1 MSSQTENQALV
12 CEQCGAP
19 LQGRERDNECLYCLL
34 RAGIEPEGAE
44 EGLEPNESGRRFY
57 QHYEILTR
65 PDGSRWE
72 LGHGAMG
79 VTYKARDV
87 NLDTLVALKI
97 INARFSARP
106 DARRRFLHEAQAA
119 ARLRHPN
126 VASVFHFGTIN
137 TLPALEGAV
146 TTAEENADAGDCF
159 YAMEFVEGET
169 LEARLRRRGPL
180 TQVLAL
186 EIGLQVARALAA
198 AERRGLVHRDLKPSN
213 IMLVAEGDKT
223 DAKGA
228 LGNVDEA
235 WVKVIDFGLA
245 KLGDKAEQPD
255 AGFFGTAAFASPEQ
269 IQVREVDARSDV
281 YSLGATLWYSL
292 TGKVP
297 FPDRS
302 PNDKHDRG
310 ISAPLPI
317 DQLVERGVPA
327 SVIALLETALAPNP
341 DNRPRTA
348 ADFAQALQ
356 ARLEDLTGVDRKAIR
371 LPRSRAP
378 GWTLA
383 AGALGIAA
391 SLVGLAIVLSP
402 ASSAPE
408 DKSIAV
414 LPFRNLSNDPANE
427 FFVEGIEEDILS
439 RLVKIRDLKVIS
451 RLSSSRYPAGAQ
463 RDLPAIGRTLGVQHV
478 LQGSLRREGN
488 RVLLHAALIDTH
500 DGHELWAG
508 RYDRT
513 MANAITLQGELA
525 SAIADALDATLSPQ
539 EKAEVQSEP
548 TGNPGAYIL
557 YLRGRKFDNSP
568 TFAVSDY
575 EAAQALYSQAIAL
588 DPGFALAHARRGATL
603 AYLYRFRGPSEEL
616 KTGAHAE
623 ISEAL
628 RLNPDLGEAHLAK
641 GLSYYRIERDFDRA
655 LPELEIARRL
665 LPNDTEAGSF
675 IAYIHR
681 RRGQWREARAGL
693 ERVLS
698 RDPRNA
704 TYSEELYTTAYLLR
718 DWPAAAQRIRQAEAI
733 NPSYSLFKVERALV
747 DVWQNGNLGPLQ
759 EVFADLKTYGD
770 PEGTLAWMRWDAA
783 MLARDF
789 ETAQAAIDG
798 FPFETL
804 PSVYSGPVPKSYL
817 EGCIDLAKD
826 ENVQAQSFFEIAR
839 PVMEAE
845 MIAHPDN
852 ALRHARL
859 GLLYAYMGRKADAI
873 REGKRAME
881 LKPVSRDAFD
891 GPEQLAN
898 LALIYARVGDNDK
911 AISMIEKLLRMP
923 GGVFFYEGSMSLWEL
938 RLRWQWDPLRSDPR
952 FQKILAGP
960 EPPTVF

>member
-1 MSSQTENQALV
+1 MPSQTENQILI

-19 LQGRERDNECLYCLL
+19 LQRRKGENECLYCLL
-34 RAGIEPEGAE
+34 QAGIQADGAE
-44 EGLEPNESGRRFY
+44 EVPGPNELGTRFY
-57 QHYEILTR
+57 QHYEILTH

-79 VTYKARDV
+79 VTYKARDI

-106 DARRRFLHEAQAA
+106 DARRRFLREAQAA

-137 TLPALEGAV
+137 TLPAFEGAA

-159 YAMEFVEGET
+159 YAMEFIEGET
-169 LEARLRRRGPL
+169 LEARLHRSGPL
-180 TQVLAL
+180 TPVLAL

-213 IMLVAEGDKT
+213 IMLASEGEG
-223 DAKGA
+223 GA
-228 LGNVDEA
+228 LGSADEA

-245 KLGDKAEQPD
+245 KLCDKTERPD
-255 AGFFGTAAFASPEQ
+255 AGFIGTAAFASPEQ
-269 IQVREVDARSDV
+269 IQVREVDARSDL

-302 PNDKHDRG
+302 PNDKHDPG

-317 DQLVERGVPA
+317 AQLVERDVPA
-327 SVIALLETALAPNP
+327 SVIALLESALAPNR
-341 DNRPRTA
+341 DDRPRTA
-348 ADFAQALQ
+348 AEFAQVLQ
-356 ARLEDLTGVDRKAIR
+356 ARLEDLTGVGRKAIR
-371 LPRSRAP
+371 LPRTRVRRWA
-378 GWTLA
+378 LA
-383 AGALGIAA
+383 AGGLGIAA
-391 SLVGLAIVLSP
+391 GLIGLAIILSS

-414 LPFRNLSNDPANE
+414 LPFRNLSSDPANN
-427 FFVEGIEEDILS
+427 FFVEGVEEDILS
-439 RLVKIRDLKVIS
+439 RLAKIHDLKVIS
-451 RLSSSRYPAGAQ
+451 RLSSSGYPANGQ
-463 RDLPAIGRTLGVQHV
+463 RDLPAIGRSLGVRHV

-488 RVLLHAALIDTH
+488 RVLLHVALIDTH
-500 DGHELWAG
+500 DGHELWADS
-508 RYDRT
+508 YDRT
-513 MANAITLQGELA
+513 LANAITLQGELA
-525 SAIADALDATLSPQ
+525 SAVADALDATLSPQ
-539 EKAEVQSEP
+539 EKVEVQSKP
-548 TGNPGAYIL
+548 TGNPGAYVL

-588 DPGFALAHARRGATL
+588 DPGFAMAHARRGATL

-616 KTGAHAE
+616 KNGARAE

-665 LPNDTEAGSF
+665 LPNDTEAESF
-675 IAYIHR
+675 VAYIHR

-693 ERVLS
+693 ERVLG

-704 TYSEELYTTAYLLR
+704 TYAEELYTTGYLLR
-718 DWPAAAQRIRQAEAI
+718 DWPAAAKWIRQTEAI
-733 NPSYSLFKVERALV
+733 NSNYSLFKVERALV

-759 EVFADLKTYGD
+759 EVFADLKTYGE

-817 EGCIDLAKD
+817 EGCIALAKG
-826 ENVQAQSFFEIAR
+826 ENVRAQSFFETAR
-839 PVMEAE
+839 PMTEAE

-873 REGKRAME
+873 REGERAVE

-891 GPEQLAN
+891 GPEQLGN
-898 LALIYARVGDNDK
+898 LALIHARVGDNDE
-911 AISMIEKLLRMP
+911 AISMIEKLLQMP

-960 EPPTVF
+960 EPPTVY